1 MARAYYTVKKSGDKI
16 VIRAS
21 DPDAKQTIWGWAG
34 GGQPGGMEMYGTD
47 VPGVGYGDNKLWEW
61 KLSEAGV
68 ASLMKGL
75 KLQQSEP
82 KRYEASKKEKVCA
95 RELLAKMKKASKAS
109 GGKLDKY
116 YHESFL
122 EAYVK
127 AALYSTNDESDPETG
142 GEPMDRNYSWDNFAP
157 KTKQAFKKDC
167 DTFIKMGQRDLVA
180 GLAHGMD
187 AEKAG
192 HDFWLTR
199 EGHGAGFWDGDWP
212 EPMGKNLTALSK
224 KFGEANIYVDGGKV
238 YQMSRGLRDERI
250 RGFGGKR
257 RHAGAKKPSVSKLTR
272 ELGSM
277 LRR

>member
-1 MARAYYTVKKSGDKI
+1 MARAYYTVKKVGGEI

-21 DPDAKQTIWGWAG
+21 DPDAKQTLWGWAG
-34 GGQPGGMEMYGTD
+34 DYGSTHDSGSIELYGTD

-61 KLSEAGV
+61 RLSAKGV
-68 ASLMKGL
+68 ESLVKSL
-75 KLQQSEP
+75 KLQQKDP
-82 KRYEASKKEKVCA
+82 KRYEATRTEQTCA

-122 EAYVK
+122 QAYVE
-127 AALYSTNDESDPETG
+127 AALFSTNDESDESG
-142 GEPMDRNYSWDNFAP
+142 GEPMDKNYSWDEFAP

-167 DTFIKMGQRDLVA
+167 DAFIKMGQRDLVA

-187 AEKAG
+187 AEQAG

-212 EPMGKNLTALSK
+212 KPMANNLTALSK
-224 KFGEANIYVDGGKV
+224 KFGEANIYIDGGKV
-238 YQMSRGLRDERI
+238 YQMRSGMRG
-250 RGFGGKR
+250 GGKR
-257 RHAGAKKPSVSKLTR
+257 RHAGVGVLAADVKKLLK
-272 ELGSM
+272 
-277 LRR
+277 